1 MEILINLLILVI
13 TLFLYIHLYNQVKT
27 SNYLEIY
34 EIDNIS
40 KDKFEELCELKQPL
54 LINNINILNIDLS
67 YIINNYENF
76 DVKVINKKEKE
87 NIYLPMKLVTVLDL
101 LKKDISGNYLSENNY
116 DFLEETSLNKEFS
129 KSDIFLRPLGVSSI
143 KYDIIFGSIN
153 SYTPLKY
160 DLNCRNYFIVLNGSV
175 EITLCPPKDYKYLH
189 VNKDYFNFIFKSS
202 IDIFNPES
210 KHKSDF
216 DKIKFLRVVLKPDT
230 LIQIP
235 SYWFYNIKFLEDN
248 TLVANY
254 KYTTFMNSMASL
266 PEYFINFL
274 QKNNTKKTFTKIIS

>member
-54 LINNINILNIDLS
+54 LINNINIVNVDLS
-67 YIINNYENF
+67 YIKNNYGNF
-76 DVKVINKKEKE
+76 DVKVINKKEDD

-116 DFLEETSLNKEFS
+116 DFLEETSLYKEFS

-160 DLNCRNYFIVLNGSV
+160 DLNCRNYLTVLNGSV

-254 KYTTFMNSMASL
+254 KYTTFMNSIASL